1 MLSRG
6 VPVIRGLVLIPSQ
19 LVAAICAG
27 ALVEAMFP
35 GNIASA
41 NTLLNPGTSIAQG
54 VFLEMFFTAQL
65 IIVVF
70 MLAQEKSRDTFLA
83 PVGIGLTL
91 FVIEIPG
98 VWTTGGSLNPAR
110 SFGCAVAGREFPG
123 YHWIYW
129 VGPCLGALL
138 ATGYFWVIKRMRYE
152 EANPGQDAPD
162 EEAAARIARLTSN
175 ASEV

>member
-98 VWTTGGSLNPAR
+98 MSLPAIQDC
-110 SFGCAVAGREFPG
+110 STPLISNNA
-123 YHWIYW
+123 
-129 VGPCLGALL
+129 
-138 ATGYFWVIKRMRYE
+138 AT
-152 EANPGQDAPD
+152 
-162 EEAAARIARLTSN
+162 
-175 ASEV
+175 